1 MERKSFLA
9 SGDWRG
15 HPAPEQEMST
25 SSPVLQI
32 EDLRVVFAERGIGKR
47 PEVVAVDGVSL
58 HIGVG
63 EIVGLVGESGSGK
76 TTLAL
81 ATALLGRITGG
92 RISLAGESIIGIS
105 RSRMRRLRS
114 RIQVVF
120 QDPHGSLDPRQTV
133 RRGLSELRSLHPERT
148 DWVTDADLLS
158 KVGLIEDLLDHLP
171 HELSGG
177 QAQRVSIARALLLRP
192 SLLVADEPTSALD
205 VSVQAQILNLLLQL
219 RESEQI
225 AVLLISHD
233 LSVVRNLCDRV
244 YVMKEGKVVEAG
256 VTEDL
261 LASPSHAYTK
271 ELIEA
276 IPGKDWD
283 RSTLEDSIGPDGGRV
298 SA

>member
-1 MERKSFLA
+1 
-9 SGDWRG
+9 
-15 HPAPEQEMST
+15 MST
-25 SSPVLQI
+25 SAPVLQI
-32 EDLRVVFAERGIGKR
+32 EELRVVFSERGVGRR
-47 PEVVAVDGVSL
+47 PDVVAVDGVSM
-58 HIGVG
+58 HIEAG

-81 ATALLGRITGG
+81 ATALLGKITDG
-92 RISLAGESIIGIS
+92 RISLVGESIIGIS

-120 QDPHGSLDPRQTV
+120 QDPHGSLDPRQNV
-133 RRGLSELRSLHPERT
+133 RKGLSELRALHPDRT
-148 DWVTDADLLS
+148 SWITDAELLAR
-158 KVGLIEDLLDHLP
+158 VGMTEDLLDHLP

-192 SLLVADEPTSALD
+192 ALLVADEPTSALD

-219 RESEQI
+219 QATERI

-244 YVMKEGKVVEAG
+244 YVMKDGRVVEAG
-256 VTEDL
+256 ETETL
-261 LASPSHAYTK
+261 LASPSHPYTRQ
-271 ELIEA
+271 LIAA

-283 RSTLEDSIGPDGGRV
+283 RSALESSIARGAGEGGP
-298 SA
+298 

>member
-1 MERKSFLA
+1 M
-9 SGDWRG
+9 
-15 HPAPEQEMST
+15 H
-25 SSPVLQI
+25 I
-32 EDLRVVFAERGIGKR
+32 EA
-47 PEVVAVDGVSL
+47 
-58 HIGVG
+58 G

-81 ATALLGRITGG
+81 ASALLGK
-92 RISLAGESIIGIS
+92 ISAGQIHLSGESIIGIS

-114 RIQVVF
+114 EIQVVF

-133 RRGLSELRSLHPERT
+133 RSGISELRSLHPERT
-148 DWVTDADLLS
+148 DWITDAELLD

-219 RESEQI
+219 RATEQI

-244 YVMKEGKVVEAG
+244 YVMKDGRVVEAG
-256 VTEDL
+256 DTEDL
-261 LASPSHAYTK
+261 LASPSHPYTR
-271 ELIEA
+271 ELITA

-283 RSTLEDSIGPDGGRV
+283 RSTLEAVHGPADGEVAR
-298 SA
+298 

>member
-1 MERKSFLA
+1 VTATE
-9 SGDWRG
+9 
-15 HPAPEQEMST
+15 
-25 SSPVLQI
+25 PVLQI
-32 EDLRVVFAERGIGKR
+32 EDLRVVFSERGVGKR
-47 PEVVAVDGVSL
+47 PDVVAVDGVSMS
-58 HIGVG
+58 IEAG

-81 ATALLGRITGG
+81 ATALLGRITDG
-92 RISLAGESIIGIS
+92 RIWLAGESIVGIS

-114 RIQVVF
+114 LIQVVF

-133 RRGLSELRSLHPERT
+133 RKGLSELRSLHPDRT
-148 DWVTDADLLS
+148 DWVTDVDLLG

-244 YVMKEGKVVEAG
+244 YVMKDGRVVEAG
-256 VTEDL
+256 ITEDL
-261 LASPSHAYTK
+261 LASPSHPYTR
-271 ELIEA
+271 ELIAA

-283 RSTLEDSIGPDGGRV
+283 RSTLGVASGQ
-298 SA
+298 SAGEVTR

>member
-1 MERKSFLA
+1 MSA
-9 SGDWRG
+9 SR
-15 HPAPEQEMST
+15 
-25 SSPVLQI
+25 PVLEIAQ
-32 EDLRVVFAERGIGKR
+32 LRVVFSQRGIGRR
-47 PEVVAVDGVSL
+47 PDVVAVDDVSM
-58 HIGVG
+58 HIEAG

-81 ATALLGRITGG
+81 ATALLGKITQGEI
-92 RISLAGESIIGIS
+92 RLAGESIIAIS

-114 RIQVVF
+114 EIQVVF

-133 RRGLSELRSLHPERT
+133 RQGLSELRSMHPDRT
-148 DWVTDADLLS
+148 KWITDADLLD

-205 VSVQAQILNLLLQL
+205 VSVQAQILNLLLDL
-219 RESEQI
+219 RADEQI

-244 YVMKEGKVVEAG
+244 YVMKDGRVVEAG
-256 VTEDL
+256 ETEEL
-261 LASPSHAYTK
+261 LASPSHPYTRQ
-271 ELIEA
+271 LIAA
-276 IPGKDWD
+276 IPGKEWD
-283 RSTLEDSIGPDGGRV
+283 RSALDSPNGLGAGEAVR
-298 SA
+298 

>member
-1 MERKSFLA
+1 VTK
-9 SGDWRG
+9 
-15 HPAPEQEMST
+15 
-25 SSPVLQI
+25 SPVLQI
-32 EDLRVVFAERGIGKR
+32 EDLRVVFSERGIGKR
-47 PEVVAVDGVSL
+47 PDVVAVDGVSL
-58 HIGVG
+58 CIEAG

-81 ATALLGRITGG
+81 ATALLGKITEGK
-92 RISLAGESIIGIS
+92 ISLEGEEIIGVS

-133 RRGLSELRSLHPERT
+133 RKGLSELRSLHMDRT
-148 DWVTDADLLS
+148 AWITDAELLA
-158 KVGLIEDLLDHLP
+158 KVGMTEDLLDHLP

-177 QAQRVSIARALLLRP
+177 QAQRVSIARALFLRP

-219 RESEQI
+219 RESENI
-225 AVLLISHD
+225 SVLLISHD

-244 YVMKEGKVVEAG
+244 YVMKDGRVVEEG
-256 VTEDL
+256 ETEEL
-261 LASPSHAYTK
+261 LGSPNHPYTRQ
-271 ELIEA
+271 LIAA

-283 RSTLEDSIGPDGGRV
+283 RSSLESPNGRREGSDSP
-298 SA
+298 

>member
-1 MERKSFLA
+1 MSA
-9 SGDWRG
+9 S
-15 HPAPEQEMST
+15 P
-25 SSPVLQI
+25 PVLQI
-32 EDLRVVFAERGIGKR
+32 EDLRVVFSERGIGRR
-47 PEVVAVDGVSL
+47 PDVVAVDGVSMR
-58 HIGVG
+58 IEAG

-81 ATALLGRITGG
+81 ATALLGRITEG
-92 RISLAGESIIGIS
+92 RIRLSGESIVGIS

-133 RRGLSELRSLHPERT
+133 RQGLSELRSLHPDRT

-158 KVGLIEDLLDHLP
+158 KVGLVEDLLDHLP

-219 RESEQI
+219 RESERI

-244 YVMKEGKVVEAG
+244 YVMKDGRVVEAG
-256 VTEDL
+256 ETEDL
-261 LASPSHAYTK
+261 LASPSHPYTQ
-271 ELIEA
+271 ELIAA

-283 RSTLEDSIGPDGGRV
+283 RSTLEKANAGAVGEIT
-298 SA
+298 A

>member
-1 MERKSFLA
+1 MTNS
-9 SGDWRG
+9 
-15 HPAPEQEMST
+15 P
-25 SSPVLQI
+25 PVLQI
-32 EDLRVVFAERGIGKR
+32 EDLRVVFSERGIGKR
-47 PEVVAVDGVSL
+47 PDVVAVDGVSL
-58 HIGVG
+58 CIEAG

-81 ATALLGRITGG
+81 ATALLGKITEG
-92 RISLAGESIIGIS
+92 RISLEGEEIIGVS

-133 RRGLSELRSLHPERT
+133 RKGLSELRSLHMDRT
-148 DWVTDADLLS
+148 AWITDAELLA
-158 KVGLIEDLLDHLP
+158 KVGMTEDLLDHLP

-177 QAQRVSIARALLLRP
+177 QAQRVSIARALFLRP

-219 RESEQI
+219 RESENI
-225 AVLLISHD
+225 SVLLISHD

-244 YVMKEGKVVEAG
+244 YVMKDGRVVEEG
-256 VTEDL
+256 ETEEL
-261 LASPSHAYTK
+261 LGSPNHPYTRQ
-271 ELIEA
+271 LIAA

-283 RSTLEDSIGPDGGRV
+283 RSSLESSNGRREGSDSP
-298 SA
+298 

>member
-1 MERKSFLA
+1 
-9 SGDWRG
+9 
-15 HPAPEQEMST
+15 MST
-25 SSPVLQI
+25 PPPVLQI
-32 EDLRVVFAERGIGKR
+32 EDLRVVFSQRGIGGR
-47 PEVVAVDGVSL
+47 PDVVAVDGVSMQ
-58 HIGVG
+58 IEAG

-81 ATALLGRITGG
+81 ATALLGKITEG
-92 RISLAGESIIGIS
+92 RINLAGESIIGIS

-114 RIQVVF
+114 QIQVVF

-133 RRGLSELRSLHPERT
+133 RQGLSELRSLHHDRT
-148 DWVTDADLLS
+148 GWATDLELLA
-158 KVGLIEDLLDHLP
+158 KVGLTEDLLDHLP

-219 RESEQI
+219 RSDEQI

-244 YVMKEGKVVEAG
+244 YVMKDGRVVESG
-256 VTEDL
+256 DTEDL
-261 LASPSHAYTK
+261 LAAPSHPYTRQ
-271 ELIEA
+271 LIAA

-283 RSTLEDSIGPDGGRV
+283 RSALEGAIGQDVEEATR
-298 SA
+298 

>member
-1 MERKSFLA
+1 MTTT
-9 SGDWRG
+9 
-15 HPAPEQEMST
+15 P
-25 SSPVLQI
+25 PVLEI
-32 EDLRVVFAERGIGKR
+32 EALRVVFSERGVGRR
-47 PEVVAVDGVSL
+47 PDVVAVDGVSL
-58 HIGVG
+58 HIEAG

-81 ATALLGRITGG
+81 ATALLGKITEG
-92 RISLAGESIIGIS
+92 RINLAGESIIGIS

-114 RIQVVF
+114 QIQVVF

-133 RRGLSELRSLHPERT
+133 RQGLSELRSLHHDRT
-148 DWVTDADLLS
+148 GWATDLELLA
-158 KVGLIEDLLDHLP
+158 KVGLTEDLLDHLP

-205 VSVQAQILNLLLQL
+205 VSVQAQILNLLLEL
-219 RESEQI
+219 RSDEKI

-244 YVMKEGKVVEAG
+244 YVMKDGRVVESG
-256 VTEDL
+256 DTEDL
-261 LASPSHAYTK
+261 LASPSHPYTRQ
-271 ELIEA
+271 LIAA

-283 RSTLEDSIGPDGGRV
+283 RSALEGAIGQDVEEATR
-298 SA
+298 

>member
-1 MERKSFLA
+1 MTKS
-9 SGDWRG
+9 
-15 HPAPEQEMST
+15 P
-25 SSPVLQI
+25 PVLHI
-32 EDLRVVFAERGIGKR
+32 EDLRVVFSERGIGKR
-47 PEVVAVDGVSL
+47 PDVVAVDGVSL
-58 HIGVG
+58 HIEAG

-81 ATALLGRITGG
+81 ATALLGRITDG
-92 RISLAGESIIGIS
+92 RILLTGESIIGIS

-133 RRGLSELRSLHPERT
+133 RSGLSELRSLHPDRT
-148 DWVTDADLLS
+148 TWVTDAELLA
-158 KVGLIEDLLDHLP
+158 KVGMTEDLLDHLP

-192 SLLVADEPTSALD
+192 ALLVADEPTSALD

-244 YVMKEGKVVEAG
+244 YVMKDGRVVEAG
-256 VTEDL
+256 DTEDL
-261 LASPSHAYTK
+261 LASPSHLYTRR
-271 ELIEA
+271 LIDA

-283 RSTLEDSIGPDGGRV
+283 RSALEGAAGHGVGEVRG
-298 SA
+298 

>member
-1 MERKSFLA
+1 MSA
-9 SGDWRG
+9 S
-15 HPAPEQEMST
+15 P
-25 SSPVLQI
+25 PVLQI
-32 EDLRVVFAERGIGKR
+32 EDLRVVFSERGIGRR
-47 PEVVAVDGVSL
+47 PDVVAVDGVSMR
-58 HIGVG
+58 IEAG

-81 ATALLGRITGG
+81 ATALLGRITEG
-92 RISLAGESIIGIS
+92 RIRLSGESIVGIS

-133 RRGLSELRSLHPERT
+133 RQGLSELRSLHPDRT

-158 KVGLIEDLLDHLP
+158 KVGLVEDLLDHLP

-219 RESEQI
+219 RESERI

-244 YVMKEGKVVEAG
+244 YVMKDGRVVEAG
-256 VTEDL
+256 ETEDL
-261 LASPSHAYTK
+261 LASPSHPYTQ
-271 ELIEA
+271 ELIAA

-283 RSTLEDSIGPDGGRV
+283 RSTLEKADAEAAGEIT
-298 SA
+298 A

>member
-1 MERKSFLA
+1 MTK
-9 SGDWRG
+9 
-15 HPAPEQEMST
+15 
-25 SSPVLQI
+25 SPVLQI
-32 EDLRVVFAERGIGKR
+32 EDLRVVFSERGIGKR
-47 PEVVAVDGVSL
+47 PDVVAVDGVSL
-58 HIGVG
+58 YIEAG

-81 ATALLGRITGG
+81 ATALLGKITEG
-92 RISLAGESIIGIS
+92 RISLEGEEIIGVS

-133 RRGLSELRSLHPERT
+133 RKGLSELRSLHMDRT
-148 DWVTDADLLS
+148 AWITDAELLA
-158 KVGLIEDLLDHLP
+158 KVGMTEDLLDHLP

-177 QAQRVSIARALLLRP
+177 QAQRVSIARALFLRP

-219 RESEQI
+219 RESENI
-225 AVLLISHD
+225 SVLLISHD

-244 YVMKEGKVVEAG
+244 YVMKDGRVVEEG
-256 VTEDL
+256 ETEEL
-261 LASPSHAYTK
+261 LGSPNHLYTRQ
-271 ELIEA
+271 LIAA

-283 RSTLEDSIGPDGGRV
+283 RSSLESPNGRREGSDSP
-298 SA
+298 

>member
-1 MERKSFLA
+1 
-9 SGDWRG
+9 
-15 HPAPEQEMST
+15 MS
-25 SSPVLQI
+25 I
-32 EDLRVVFAERGIGKR
+32 EA
-47 PEVVAVDGVSL
+47 
-58 HIGVG
+58 G

-81 ATALLGRITGG
+81 ATALLGRITDG
-92 RISLAGESIIGIS
+92 RIWLAGESIVGIS

-114 RIQVVF
+114 LIQVVF

-133 RRGLSELRSLHPERT
+133 RKGLSELRSLHPDRT
-148 DWVTDADLLS
+148 DWVTDVDLLG

-244 YVMKEGKVVEAG
+244 YVMKDGRVVEAG
-256 VTEDL
+256 ITEDL
-261 LASPSHAYTK
+261 LASPSHPYTR
-271 ELIEA
+271 ELIAA

-283 RSTLEDSIGPDGGRV
+283 RSTLGVASGQ
-298 SA
+298 SAGEVTR

>member
-1 MERKSFLA
+1 
-9 SGDWRG
+9 
-15 HPAPEQEMST
+15 MST
-25 SSPVLQI
+25 SPPVLQI
-32 EDLRVVFAERGIGKR
+32 EDLRVVFSQRGVGKR
-47 PEVVAVDGVSL
+47 PDVVAVDGVSMF
-58 HIGVG
+58 IEAG

-81 ATALLGRITGG
+81 ATALLGRITEG
-92 RISLAGESIIGIS
+92 RISLAGQSIIGIS
-105 RSRMRRLRS
+105 RARMRRLRS
-114 RIQVVF
+114 QIQVVF

-133 RRGLSELRSLHPERT
+133 RRGLAELRSLHPERT
-148 DWVTDADLLS
+148 DWVANAELLS

-219 RESEQI
+219 RSSEQI

-244 YVMKEGKVVEAG
+244 YVMKDGRVVEEG
-256 VTEDL
+256 ETEDL
-261 LASPSHAYTK
+261 LASPSHPYTQQ
-271 ELIEA
+271 LIDA

-283 RSTLEDSIGPDGGRV
+283 RPVPGGANGQNIGEVTR
-298 SA
+298 

>member
-1 MERKSFLA
+1 MTK
-9 SGDWRG
+9 
-15 HPAPEQEMST
+15 
-25 SSPVLQI
+25 SPVLQI
-32 EDLRVVFAERGIGKR
+32 EDLRVVFSERGIGKR
-47 PEVVAVDGVSL
+47 PDVVAVDGVSL
-58 HIGVG
+58 CIEAG

-81 ATALLGRITGG
+81 ATALLGKITEG
-92 RISLAGESIIGIS
+92 RISLEGEEIIGVS

-133 RRGLSELRSLHPERT
+133 RKGLSELRSLHMDRT
-148 DWVTDADLLS
+148 AWITDAELLA
-158 KVGLIEDLLDHLP
+158 KVGMTEDLLDHLP

-177 QAQRVSIARALLLRP
+177 QAQRVSIARALFLRP

-219 RESEQI
+219 RESENI
-225 AVLLISHD
+225 SVLLISHD

-244 YVMKEGKVVEAG
+244 YVMKDGRVVEEG
-256 VTEDL
+256 ETEEL
-261 LASPSHAYTK
+261 LGSPNHPYTRQ
-271 ELIEA
+271 LIAA

-283 RSTLEDSIGPDGGRV
+283 RSSLESPNGRREGSDSP
-298 SA
+298 